1 MRLSRALSALLG
13 AVLISPLAHAD
24 RYTVSVYC
32 ANDKIEV
39 DSRDLEQM
47 RSARG
52 SDVCQFGQ
60 FNFLSSAE
68 DFAEKNFGGKGKAC
82 TCGH

>member
-1 MRLSRALSALLG
+1 MRRYYGLWAILGWALTAS
-13 AVLISPLAHAD
+13 LAHAD